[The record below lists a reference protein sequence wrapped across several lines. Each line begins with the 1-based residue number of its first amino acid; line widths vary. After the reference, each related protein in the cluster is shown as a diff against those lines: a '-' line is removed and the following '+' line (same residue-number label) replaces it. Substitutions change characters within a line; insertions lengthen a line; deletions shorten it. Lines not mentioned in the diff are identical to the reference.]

1 MGLRKDVPDDA
12 LDAAILLGGVDA
24 GVELLLEGESPP
36 EDEIRAIKRAVDRR
50 EVVAPLVKV
59 VGIDFAQGAAL
70 DSYAS
75 VLGLSRKP
83 AVAWYGVIQH
93 METDVELRARMMK
106 ILETKP

>member
-1 MGLRKDVPDDA
+1 MGLRKDVSDDA
-12 LDAAILLGGVDA
+12 LDAAILLGGLDA

-36 EDEIRAIKRAVDRR
+36 EDEIRAVKRAVDRR
-50 EVVAPLVKV
+50 EVVAPLAKG
-59 VGIDFAQGAAL
+59 GIDFAQGAAL

-75 VLGLSRKP
+75 AFGLARKP
-83 AVAWYGVIQH
+83 AVAGYGVIRH